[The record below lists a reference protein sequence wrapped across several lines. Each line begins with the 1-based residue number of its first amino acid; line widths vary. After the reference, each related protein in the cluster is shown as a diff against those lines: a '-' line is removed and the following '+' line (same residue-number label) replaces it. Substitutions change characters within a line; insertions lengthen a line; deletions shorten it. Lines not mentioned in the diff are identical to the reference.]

1 MPIVVTAD
9 ELIVGDLKGEIAR
22 LKSLVNALQQIA
34 DGEFPSDQELAT
46 APLLIPYAIATRS
59 LPCLVGR
66 AHTGSGIRP
75 AARTSEV
82 WAIAPV
88 SGWALTYDRF
98 YRLGEPMLTRP
109 RPSPPDFDLARGRA

>member
-22 LKSLVNALQQIA
+22 LTFLVNALQRIA

-46 APLLIPYAIATRS
+46 APLLSPYAIATRS
-59 LPCLVGR
+59 LPCLIGTEH
-66 AHTGSGIRP
+66 AGSEIRP

-82 WAIAPV
+82 WAVAPV
-88 SGWALTYDRF
+88 SGWALTYDRL
-98 YRLGEPMLTRP
+98 YLLGEPMLTRP
-109 RPSPPDFDLARGRA
+109 GPGVTSLAGVHA